1 MSCARNANEPPQ
13 NAPGLGVVSL
23 DYCADQFV
31 LKFVARENILA
42 LSPDATASFSY
53 MKEAAIGLPT
63 IRPRAE
69 DVLLLKPEI
78 VVRSYGGG
86 PLASAFFER
95 TGIKIV
101 QIGYAGDLEGVKQI
115 VQNVADDLGASAHG
129 KQLVAKMNARLAAIP
144 KADTARSVL
153 YLTSKGA
160 SAGTGTLI
168 DDLIIHA
175 GLVNFQSRPGWGSIP
190 LERLAYERPDIV
202 ATGFFDTTDLV
213 TDHWSAASH
222 PVAARAIATTPR
234 VDLPGALTSCSGW
247 FLVDAVEALAA
258 AATNMGATDE

>member
-1 MSCARNANEPPQ
+1 MPSPFAVLVLSLAVISCARNANEPPQ

-31 LKFVARENILA
+31 LKFVDRENILA

-101 QIGYAGDLEGVKQI
+101 QIGYAGDL
-115 VQNVADDLGASAHG
+115 
-129 KQLVAKMNARLAAIP
+129 
-144 KADTARSVL
+144 
-153 YLTSKGA
+153 
-160 SAGTGTLI
+160 
-168 DDLIIHA
+168 
-175 GLVNFQSRPGWGSIP
+175 
-190 LERLAYERPDIV
+190 
-202 ATGFFDTTDLV
+202 
-213 TDHWSAASH
+213 
-222 PVAARAIATTPR
+222 
-234 VDLPGALTSCSGW
+234 
-247 FLVDAVEALAA
+247 
-258 AATNMGATDE
+258 